1 MSTNKGVPASHN
13 KPPSPGGAKYDSPG
27 QSESASDAL
36 GTDTP
41 RTLLPLLPR
50 REERAGERRASM
62 REVHGGAPRKTAPSS
77 IVPLEE
83 REQASFAFNEEYCP
97 APRAVQSKNKS
108 FDFSAFSPA
117 FS

>member
-50 REERAGERRASM
+50 REEGRGYGHVVGRGACNT
-62 REVHGGAPRKTAPSS
+62 EVKGVRSCESDPAQLLPLQEGRGSALRVTNADISGDTRGGMLDRLSGVFP
-77 IVPLEE
+77 
-83 REQASFAFNEEYCP
+83 
-97 APRAVQSKNKS
+97 
-108 FDFSAFSPA
+108 
-117 FS
+117 